1 MGHLNKYFS
10 QIVTFCLALIMMFPA
25 YSARLSSNNLHDIDE
40 SLKQYSEQFPQIHFL
55 RLYGSQGLE
64 RALLLKQELGRR
76 AYDMTYEHD
85 YDVSEL
91 LIDAQINRI
100 AMMIE
105 NNMPSATLF
114 HTGENSNFQK
124 QYVCVISLDKE
135 LFAGDP
141 QSATRILVGNINID
155 VQRIQK
161 KSVVNNIVFANFTLH
176 HEVSHC
182 LEAYLDGPTIHK
194 TITEIENSY
203 ELFRSEQRADFFA
216 ALVYRSMNNE
226 ESGFLQQLVNYR
238 TLSLLDWDVSH
249 FTAPTLKKAIVLR
262 NDLFYGND
270 LYDLAE
276 ISLRLSDSY
285 VLSPDMFNAYMIT
298 AYHTAVKYNV
308 YDAVLAPEAV
318 ELKDKKV
325 DAVSMMLLEKSLA
338 EARHAILH

>member
-1 MGHLNKYFS
+1 MGHLKKYFFH
-10 QIVTFCLALIMMFPA
+10 IGTLCLALIITFPV
-25 YSARLSSNNLHDIDE
+25 YSARLSYNDLHDIDE

-64 RALLLKQELGRR
+64 RALSLKQELGRR

-85 YDVSEL
+85 SDVSEL

-114 HTGENSNFQK
+114 HTGENSNFLK

-135 LFAGDP
+135 FFAGDP
-141 QSATRILVGNINID
+141 QSAMRILVGNINID
-155 VQRIQK
+155 VQKIQE

-182 LEAYLDGPTIHK
+182 LEAYLDGPTIRK
-194 TITEIENSY
+194 TATELENNY

-216 ALVYRSMNNE
+216 ALVYRTMNSENIGLLE
-226 ESGFLQQLVNYR
+226 KLVNYR
-238 TLSLLDWDVSH
+238 TLSLLDWDVPH
-249 FTAPTLKKAIVLR
+249 FTAPTIKKAMDLR
-262 NDLFYGND
+262 EDLFYGYE

-276 ISLRLSDSY
+276 ISLRLSDNY
-285 VLSPDMFNAYMIT
+285 VLTPNAFNTFMVA
-298 AYHTAVKYNV
+298 AYHTAIKNNV

-318 ELKDKKV
+318 ELKDQKI
-325 DAVSMMLLEKSLA
+325 DGVSVMLLEKALA

>member
-10 QIVTFCLALIMMFPA
+10 HIVTLCLALIITFPVF
-25 YSARLSSNNLHDIDE
+25 SARLSYNDLHDIDE

-64 RALLLKQELGRR
+64 RALLLKQELGQR

-85 YDVSEL
+85 YDVGEL
-91 LIDAQINRI
+91 LINAQVDRI
-100 AMMIE
+100 AIMIE

-114 HTGENSNFQK
+114 HTGENSSFPQ

-135 LFAGDP
+135 LFTGDP
-141 QSATRILVGNINID
+141 QSATRILVGNVNID
-155 VQRIQK
+155 VQRIREK
-161 KSVVNNIVFANFTLH
+161 AVVNNIVFANFTLH

-182 LEAYLDGPTIHK
+182 LDAYLDGPTIHK
-194 TITEIENSY
+194 TITKLEHGY

-216 ALVYRSMNNE
+216 ALVYRSMNTE
-226 ESGFLQQLVNYR
+226 EHDFLPQLINYR
-238 TLSLLDWDVSH
+238 TLSLLDWDIPH
-249 FTAPTLKKAIVLR
+249 FTAPTLKKAIDLR
-262 NDLFYGND
+262 ADLFYGYD
-270 LYDLAE
+270 LYDLAK

-285 VLSPDMFNAYMIT
+285 VLPAEMFNTFMVA
-298 AYHTAVKYNV
+298 AYHTAIKYNV

-318 ELKDKKV
+318 ELKDQKING
-325 DAVSMMLLEKSLA
+325 VSVMLLEKALT